1 MSTPSS
7 TFLEALLGER
17 AHTGTQTGWLGRLR
31 SDALER
37 ANALGVPTPRD
48 EDWRF
53 TDLAPLTRLSFQ
65 PVRQPALLDAG
76 TLRARFIPEACA
88 RLVFVD
94 GLFAPELSRL
104 AADNGVVVSELQAGL
119 RGAQAAAIEAHLG
132 RLAPFDN
139 DVFAALNTAFLGH
152 GAAIVLQAEAAL
164 AEPVHILHLATRREQ
179 AHAIYPRT
187 LIVAGARSRLTLV
200 EDFIGLEDAAYFSA
214 PVTEIAVGREA
225 AVAHVRLQRESAG
238 GFQIGACAVSQ
249 AAGSSYKAA
258 GMALGARLSR
268 LDWKITHAG
277 PGCQSALD
285 GLALIGARQLADTH
299 STVDHAHPDGRLRQ
313 SHKCVVGGGAHAVF
327 NGRILV
333 RPGAQRT
340 DAAQS
345 CRGLLLSDRAHIDA
359 KPQLEI
365 FADDVKCAHG
375 AAIGQLDP
383 DEAFYLQSRGL
394 PAQQARNL
402 LTYAFAAEVIAR
414 IPVASVARELQR
426 TLLERTVEAA

>member
-1 MSTPSS
+1 
-7 TFLEALLGER
+7 
-17 AHTGTQTGWLGRLR
+17 
-31 SDALER
+31 
-37 ANALGVPTPRD
+37 
-48 EDWRF
+48 
-53 TDLAPLTRLSFQ
+53 
-65 PVRQPALLDAG
+65 
-76 TLRARFIPEACA
+76 
-88 RLVFVD
+88 
-94 GLFAPELSRL
+94 
-104 AADNGVVVSELQAGL
+104 
-119 RGAQAAAIEAHLG
+119 
-132 RLAPFDN
+132 
-139 DVFAALNTAFLGH
+139 
-152 GAAIVLQAEAAL
+152 
-164 AEPVHILHLATRREQ
+164 
-179 AHAIYPRT
+179 
-187 LIVAGARSRLTLV
+187 
-200 EDFIGLEDAAYFSA
+200 
-214 PVTEIAVGREA
+214 
-225 AVAHVRLQRESAG
+225 
-238 GFQIGACAVSQ
+238 
-249 AAGSSYKAA
+249 
-258 GMALGARLSR
+258 MALGARLSR

-313 SHKCVVGGGAHAVF
+313 SHKCVVSGGAHAVF